1 MTTSASSTSASPI
14 RMTSMNLMPGV
25 ELNVFAV
32 QGSTSSVLIDTGIAA
47 MREQVLGLCEKVGGP
62 KWVLLTHVHADH
74 IGCNRAVKAATNARF
89 AVGGCVP
96 WVENL
101 EMHYEEFCLTKTLGD
116 PSGQREE
123 IMGLMDAAVSVD
135 RVFQD
140 GDRFD
145 LGGIEL
151 EVIALPGHKLEE
163 VGFLEPDSK
172 SLVLGDVLLA
182 LAAPFFHGFQTAT
195 GFHASLDKLEQMLQA
210 NQVEHVYSAHHPTMD
225 TASATSSITQTRA
238 FLNDVHAATLEA
250 AKGVSFQEVWRNVSA
265 KLGKTPEFRGYAMLQ
280 VQVQE
285 MLKVGLLR
293 VDEDRIE
300 RT

>member
-1 MTTSASSTSASPI
+1 MTSPI
-14 RMTSMNLMPGV
+14 QMTSMNLMPGV

-47 MREQVLGLCEKVGGP
+47 MRDQVLELCGKIGKPE
-62 KWVLLTHVHADH
+62 WVLLTHVHADH
-74 IGCNRAVKAATNARF
+74 VGCNHAVKTATNARF
-89 AVGGCVP
+89 AVGGCVS

-101 EMHYEEFCLTKTLGD
+101 ETHYEEFCLTQTLGD
-116 PSGQREE
+116 PPGQRDE
-123 IMGLMDAAVSVD
+123 IMGLMDAAVTVD
-135 RVFQD
+135 RVFTD

-145 LGGIEL
+145 LGGTKL

-163 VGFLEPDSK
+163 VGFFEANSRTLI
-172 SLVLGDVLLA
+172 LGDVLLA

-195 GFHASLDKLEQMLQA
+195 SFHASLNRLERMLET
-210 NQVEHVYSAHHPTMD
+210 NQVEHVYSAHHLPMD
-225 TASATSSITQTRA
+225 ATTARSSIAQTRA

-250 AKGVSFQEVWRNVSA
+250 ATGVSFQGLWQNVSA
-265 KLGKTPEFRGYAMLQ
+265 KLGKTLEFRGYAMLR

-285 MLKVGLLR
+285 MLEAGLLH
-293 VDEDRIE
+293 VNEDRIG